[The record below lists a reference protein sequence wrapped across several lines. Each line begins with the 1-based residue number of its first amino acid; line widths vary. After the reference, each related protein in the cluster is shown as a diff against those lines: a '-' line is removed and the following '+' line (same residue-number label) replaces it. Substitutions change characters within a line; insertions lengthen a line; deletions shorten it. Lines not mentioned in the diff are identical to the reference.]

1 MKRLNENSIK
11 LKQMMR
17 KVEDMINEDVMD
29 YVFTKTMGL
38 DSDNATVTAAKDLA
52 RAGVSANYSK
62 NTSTIKSINI
72 KKIHGDDVE
81 IDHFNLEGTL
91 FKETWSG
98 KVDVTVDVIK
108 NKRGLVISG
117 SWAKLAKIDD
127 SLFVGMIP
135 TTKDKFYSDVTNDV
149 SLYVWTKKVGKE
161 AMEEIGEFK
170 MDLQFKKELFT

>member
-72 KKIHGDDVE
+72 KKM
-81 IDHFNLEGTL
+81 
-91 FKETWSG
+91 
-98 KVDVTVDVIK
+98 
-108 NKRGLVISG
+108 
-117 SWAKLAKIDD
+117 KLYDLRA
-127 SLFVGMIP
+127 
-135 TTKDKFYSDVTNDV
+135 V
-149 SLYVWTKKVGKE
+149 SK
-161 AMEEIGEFK
+161 
-170 MDLQFKKELFT
+170 